1 MSNDLFRLSLDF
13 LVRLNSVFEHP
24 FLQLRFLEIEFSV
37 FLVVGYL
44 FCARQPVKVLNAE
57 PRENRRLLD
66 EENRFRRYQRETLDS
81 VEFLCHCLKFLSH
94 SLRYFRRIRPR
105 RNQSQRTVRVCS
117 DTCP

>member
-1 MSNDLFRLSLDF
+1 MSNDLFSLSLDF

-44 FCARQPVKVLNAE
+44 FCARHPVKVLNAE

-66 EENRFRRYQRETLDS
+66 EENGFRRYQRETLNS
-81 VEFLCHCLKFLSH
+81 VEFLCHCLKFFSH
-94 SLRYFRRIRPR
+94 SLIYFRRPR